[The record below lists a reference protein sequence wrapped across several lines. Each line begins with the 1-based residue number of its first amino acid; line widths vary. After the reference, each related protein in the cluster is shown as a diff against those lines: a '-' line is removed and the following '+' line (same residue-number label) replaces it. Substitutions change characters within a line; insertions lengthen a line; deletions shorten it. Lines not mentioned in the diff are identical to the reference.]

1 MRKPLIDGNLKRWN
15 NKKEKYLVFYI
26 ITRWKLGNSYTNW
39 NVFLVFSRIWLAIVR
54 SPDRCETAPNRTF
67 LNASSVG
74 FGRIELYY
82 TFRGWRYDRAELDGR
97 RRIIDNIFRVLI
109 YMSFLCLKMP
119 YYNHKHFSSSI
130 LIILFLCVAFISL
143 GQFRTLCCFIT
154 CDFFYGGKKIILFRE
169 NHASTKILSKLKKI
183 IFLRR
188 NH

>member
-1 MRKPLIDGNLKRWN
+1 MSARDDSVESRERFFLIFSCGVEQKSKRKSFTPFFMRKPLIDGNLKRWN

-109 YMSFLCLKMP
+109 Y
-119 YYNHKHFSSSI
+119 
-130 LIILFLCVAFISL
+130 V
-143 GQFRTLCCFIT
+143 
-154 CDFFYGGKKIILFRE
+154 
-169 NHASTKILSKLKKI
+169 
-183 IFLRR
+183 IFVFKNALL
-188 NH
+188 